1 MPIENQIQRNVKLSE
16 CVTMY
21 IDESKQT
28 TKEFRRLWALA
39 FRGLTD
45 IGLDVS
51 WTPKTTLIDVNDN
64 LTANVPTDFIDWVR
78 IGVFNSS
85 GEIATLRVNE
95 QLTTY
100 RDTVSSR
107 LSDIKAEYADLL
119 NYSQFGLNNGQFG
132 LNNSSLYQH
141 AFGVGSGLIQA
152 GECKFD
158 LSNNIIV
165 LDPKFSYSQI
175 VLEYISSPMLDDD
188 YYVDL
193 KCQEALISWLRFK
206 DIQSLPSNRM
216 VNISEKQ
223 FRQREYFLQKKLARK
238 RVKPFRL
245 QVSEQYSRES
255 QRLAV
260 KG

>member
-85 GEIATLRVNE
+85 GEIATLRINE

-100 RDTVSSR
+100 RDKVSSR
-107 LSDIKAEYADLL
+107 LSDIGAEDADLL
-119 NYSQFGLNNGQFG
+119 NFNLFALNND
-132 LNNSSLYQH
+132 SIYQH
-141 AFGVGSGLIQA
+141 AFGAGSGLIQA

>member
-1 MPIENQIQRNVKLSE
+1 MPIENQIERNVKLSD
-16 CVTMY
+16 CVMMY

-45 IGLDVS
+45 IGLDIS
-51 WTPKTTLIDVNDN
+51 WSPKTTLINVNAN

-78 IGVFNSS
+78 VGVFNSS
-85 GEIATLRVNE
+85 GEVATLRVNE

-100 RDTVSSR
+100 RDTVSTR
-107 LSDIKAEYADLL
+107 LSDIQAQVQETI
-119 NYSQFGLNNGQFG
+119 NYDQYPFWAGGWDEDGYEHYFGAG
-132 LNNSSLYQH
+132 SS
-141 AFGVGSGLIQA
+141 LIQA
-152 GECKFD
+152 GECTFD
-158 LSNNIIV
+158 KTNSLIV
-165 LDPKFSYSQI
+165 LDPHFAYTQV
-175 VLEYISSPMLDDD
+175 VLEYISSPMMDDD
-188 YYVDL
+188 YAIDL
-193 KCQEALISWLRFK
+193 KCQEALIAWLRFK

-216 VNISEKQ
+216 VNVSEKQ

-255 QRLAV
+255 QRLAI

>member
-1 MPIENQIQRNVKLSE
+1 MPIENQIERNVKLSD
-16 CVTMY
+16 CVMMY

-51 WTPKTTLIDVNDN
+51 WTPKTTLINVNAN

-78 IGVFNSS
+78 VGVFNSS
-85 GEIATLRVNE
+85 GEIATLKVNE

-100 RDTVSSR
+100 RDNVSSR
-107 LSDIKAEYADLL
+107 LSDIQAEFTETINFDQYPFWVGGWDDT
-119 NYSQFGLNNGQFG
+119 YEHYFG
-132 LNNSSLYQH
+132 
-141 AFGVGSGLIQA
+141 AGSGLIQA
-152 GECKFD
+152 GECTFD
-158 LSNNIIV
+158 KARSLIV
-165 LDPKFSYSQI
+165 LDPHFQYTQV
-175 VLEYISSPMLDDD
+175 VLEYISSPIMDDD
-188 YYVDL
+188 YSVDL
-193 KCQEALISWLRFK
+193 KCQEALIAWLRFK

-255 QRLAV
+255 MRLAI

>member
-1 MPIENQIQRNVKLSE
+1 MPIENQIERDVKLSD
-16 CVTMY
+16 CVFMY

-28 TKEFRRLWALA
+28 SKEFRRLWALA

-51 WTPKTTLIDVNDN
+51 WVPKTTLININAN

-85 GEIATLRVNE
+85 GEVATLKVNE

-100 RDTVSSR
+100 RDNVSSR
-107 LSDIKAEYADLL
+107 ISDISAQVSTVESY
-119 NYSQFGLNNGQFG
+119 NQFPYGLGGWDDSGYEHFFG
-132 LNNSSLYQH
+132 
-141 AFGVGSGLIQA
+141 AGSGLIQA
-152 GECKFD
+152 GECMFD
-158 LSNNIIV
+158 KTNNLIV
-165 LDPKFSYSQI
+165 LDPHFEYSQV
-175 VLEYISSPMLDDD
+175 VLQYISSPMMDDD
-188 YYVDL
+188 YTVDL
-193 KCQEALISWLRFK
+193 KCQEALIAWLRFK

-255 QRLAV
+255 QRLSV

>member
-1 MPIENQIQRNVKLSE
+1 MPIENQIERDVKLSD
-16 CVTMY
+16 CVMMY

-28 TKEFRRLWALA
+28 TREFRRLWALA

-51 WTPKTTLIDVNDN
+51 WTPKTTLINVNAN
-64 LTANVPTDFIDWVR
+64 LTANVPTDFIDWVK
-78 IGVFNSS
+78 IGVFNSL
-85 GEIATLRVNE
+85 GEVATLRVNE

-100 RDTVSSR
+100 RDNVSTR
-107 LSDIKAEYADLL
+107 LTDIQSEVGEDA
-119 NYSQFGLNNGQFG
+119 NYLQYPYWLGGWDDNGYEHYFGAG
-132 LNNSSLYQH
+132 SSL
-141 AFGVGSGLIQA
+141 VQA
-152 GECKFD
+152 GECRFD
-158 LSNNIIV
+158 KANGLIV
-165 LDPKFSYSQI
+165 LDPHFAYTQV
-175 VLEYISSPMLDDD
+175 VLEYISSPIMDDD
-188 YYVDL
+188 YSVDL
-193 KCQEALISWLRFK
+193 KCQEALIAWLRFK

-238 RVKPFRL
+238 RVKPFRT

-255 QRLAV
+255 QRLAI

>member
-1 MPIENQIQRNVKLSE
+1 MPIENQIERNVKLSD
-16 CVTMY
+16 CVMMY

-51 WTPKTTLIDVNDN
+51 WSPKTTLINVNAN
-64 LTANVPTDFIDWVR
+64 LTADVPTDFIDWVR
-78 IGVFNSS
+78 VGVFNSS

-100 RDTVSSR
+100 RDNVSTR
-107 LSDIKAEYADLL
+107 ISDIQAEFNETINFDQYPFWVGGWDDT
-119 NYSQFGLNNGQFG
+119 YEHYFG
-132 LNNSSLYQH
+132 
-141 AFGVGSGLIQA
+141 AGSGLIQA

-158 LSNNIIV
+158 KVNNLIV
-165 LDPKFSYSQI
+165 LDPHFEYTQV
-175 VLEYISSPMLDDD
+175 VLEYISSPIMDDD
-188 YYVDL
+188 YAVDL
-193 KCQEALISWLRFK
+193 KCQEALIAWLRFK

-255 QRLAV
+255 QRLAI

>member
-1 MPIENQIQRNVKLSE
+1 MPIENQIQRNVKLSD
-16 CVTMY
+16 CVFMY

-28 TKEFRRLWALA
+28 SKEFRRLWALA

-51 WTPKTTLIDVNDN
+51 WTPKTTLINVNAN
-64 LTANVPTDFIDWVR
+64 LTADVPTDFIDWVR
-78 IGVFNSS
+78 IGVFNSA
-85 GEIATLRVNE
+85 GEIATLRINE

-100 RDTVSSR
+100 RDNVASR
-107 LSDIKAEYADLL
+107 LSDISAEVTSVES
-119 NYSQFGLNNGQFG
+119 YSQFPFG
-132 LNNSSLYQH
+132 LGGFDDSGYEH
-141 AFGVGSGLIQA
+141 FFGAGSGLLQA

-158 LSNNIIV
+158 SANGIII
-165 LDPKFSYSQI
+165 LDPKFSHSQ
-175 VLEYISSPMLDDD
+175 VVFEYISSPMMDDD
-188 YYVDL
+188 YAVDL
-193 KCQEALISWLRFK
+193 KCQEALIAWLRFK

-216 VNISEKQ
+216 VNVSEKQ
-223 FRQREYFLQKKLARK
+223 LRQREYFLQKKLARK

-255 QRLAV
+255 MRLAV